1 MVTVRVGW
9 ALALF
14 LATAIPVQVA
24 AADSFRCNT
33 YLAREN
39 MPATEIEQ
47 KCGKADLVRVTE
59 EPVFARL
66 DTGVSVQTGV
76 TKTTWWYY
84 EREPGQFVARLEIR
98 DGLVRTI
105 ELLHIQK
112 LADLDVTA
120 EP

>member
-1 MVTVRVGW
+1 MVRIRVVSV
-9 ALALF
+9 LALV
-14 LATAIPVQVA
+14 LVAAVPANKA
-24 AADSFRCNT
+24 AADSFRCGT

-39 MPATEIEQ
+39 MPTREIED

-59 EPVFARL
+59 APVFARL
-66 DTGVSVQTGV
+66 DSGASVQTGV
-76 TKTTWWYY
+76 TTTTWWYY

-98 DGLVRTI
+98 DAVVRAI

-112 LADLDVTA
+112 LADLDMAA